1 MPYIGKS
8 PSAAVRQRY
17 QYTATAGQTT
27 FSGTDTANLTLTY
40 TDNNF
45 VDVFQNGVLL
55 KGGTTDYTATSG
67 TSVVLTTGASV
78 SDVIEIIV
86 YDVFSVGNFYSR
98 TDSDSRYVNVDG
110 DTMTGTLALNVSGS
124 SHLTTTTAG
133 TSNFVLGVNA
143 GNSIESGGNYNV
155 AIGDEA
161 GTAITTA
168 DKTTVVG
175 YRAGK
180 AINTG
185 NENTFIGYQAGQDV
199 TTGVTNVAI
208 GTATL
213 NAETTGNNSIAIG
226 YGALKVQNNTGGAS
240 PNNIAVGYDAGSS
253 ITTGA
258 NNTIVGSLAGD
269 AMTDAANCV
278 AIGLSALTT
287 NTRGNKVVAV
297 GVGAGRNFNY
307 SSGNSDMNNVFVGH
321 NAGEQ
326 VTVGGNCV
334 IIGSGACANAA
345 GITGGADL
353 TTGNNH
359 VVIGKDAAVSAA
371 DADAQVVLGFECV
384 GASNT
389 SLTFGKAATDSN
401 IDFGATSITAPSDER
416 YKENIETS
424 TAGLGFINDLR
435 PVTYKWKKAKDIPSD
450 HRAYIEEGKD
460 GAEDRVME
468 RGDDL
473 YHGFIA
479 QEIKVALDKHSEVKN
494 YKELWREDND
504 GRQRVGPAFLIPML
518 TKAVQE
524 LSAKNDALEARIKKL
539 EDG

>member
-8 PSAAVRQRY
+8 PSAGVRQRY

-27 FSGTDTANLTLTY
+27 FTGTDLGNLTLNY

-86 YDVFSVGNFYSR
+86 YDVFSVGNFFNR
-98 TDSDSRYVNVDG
+98 TDSDSRYALTTGATMSGALDLNGQELILDADA
-110 DTMTGTLALNVSGS
+110 DTSITADTDDQIDIKVAGADKLKIDAS
-124 SHLTTTTAG
+124 SHLVTTTAG

-143 GNSIESGGNYNV
+143 GNSIQSGGNYNV

-168 DKTTVVG
+168 DKTTAVG
-175 YRAGK
+175 YNAGK
-180 AINTG
+180 SINTG

-240 PNNIAVGYDAGSS
+240 PANVAVGYDAGGAVL
-253 ITTGA
+253 TGEH
-258 NNTIVGSLAGD
+258 
-269 AMTDAANCV
+269 
-278 AIGLSALTT
+278 
-287 NTRGNKVVAV
+287 
-297 GVGAGRNFNY
+297 
-307 SSGNSDMNNVFVGH
+307 NVFMGLAAGNTATTANRCTVVGH
-321 NAGEQ
+321 NAD
-326 VTVGGNCV
+326 VSV
-334 IIGSGACANAA
+334 SGAFDQNVF
-345 GITGGADL
+345 
-353 TTGNNH
+353 GNN
-359 VVIGKDAAVSAA
+359 VTCSGNNQTTI
-371 DADAQVVLGFECV
+371 
-384 GASNT
+384 GASTDDTAFTNGGT
-389 SLTFGKAATDSN
+389 SLS
-401 IDFGATSITAPSDER
+401 APSDQR
-416 YKENIETS
+416 YKQDITSS

-435 PVTYKWKKAKDIPSD
+435 PVTFKWKMKKDLPSDHKAYEEGSTTRVMKAKD
-450 HRAYIEEGKD
+450 E
-460 GAEDRVME
+460 
-468 RGDDL
+468 L

-479 QEIKVALDKHSEVKN
+479 QEVKTVLDNHSEVKN
-494 YKELWREDND
+494 YDEFWMENDD
-504 GRQRVGPAFLIPML
+504 GRQRLAPAFLIPML

-524 LSAKNDALEARIKKL
+524 LSAKNDALEARIKTL